1 MGRTALKE
9 RATNE
14 IRERAVVAG
23 QRARVVGE
31 QVGHRLGESTKDTR
45 RRVGHW
51 IAGETPRSRRTGLW
65 ATLAAGIGAA
75 AAFFLDPVS
84 GKRRRHVAG
93 SWIAGRFRRAGER
106 AGRAGRGVGAQ
117 AYGAWQ
123 SATHL
128 REAGPPE
135 NDITLAE
142 KVSSE
147 AFAGLEVP
155 SRINVNAEDGV
166 VYLRGQ
172 VDRPGQIKDI
182 ERRVRG
188 VNGVRGVVNLL
199 HLPGTPAPT
208 T

>member
-1 MGRTALKE
+1 MGTALKD
-9 RATNE
+9 RAASE
-14 IRERAVVAG
+14 IRERATVAG
-23 QRARVVGE
+23 ERARVAGERVGA
-31 QVGHRLGESTKDTR
+31 RLGESTKDTR
-45 RRVGHW
+45 KRVGYW
-51 IAGETPRSRRTGLW
+51 IAGEQPRTRRTGVW
-65 ATLAAGIGAA
+65 AALAAGIGAA

-84 GKRRRHVAG
+84 GKRRRHVTG
-93 SWIAGRFRRAGER
+93 SWIAGRFRAVGTR
-106 AGRAGRGVGAQ
+106 AGRAGRAAGAQ

-128 REAGPPE
+128 REAGEPE

-142 KVSSE
+142 KVRSE

-172 VDRPGQIKDI
+172 ADRSRQIKDI

-208 T
+208 S